1 MKKQQN
7 NTNKTNNQVLIYGKH
22 PFFSVLK
29 NNKRKLFSIFVADNN
44 KNELLQFIQKEKI
57 NIDISNI
64 NFVSNNKLDSI
75 FPHQDKNHQ
84 GYIIYASERNKM
96 DLYDFLNNIN
106 NSNTLPKLL
115 ILDQILDPH
124 NLGAIIRT
132 ACAFGVDNIIIT
144 EFHSAKDT
152 ATVIKTSVGLSE
164 KINLIVVSNL
174 NNTIKELKKIGYFII
189 GLDGNA
195 KLTLDKITDSSNI
208 AIILGNEGKGIR
220 ELVKKNC
227 DDLVKIPMQ
236 NNVESLNVSVATAIT
251 LYQLWGK

>member
-1 MKKQQN
+1 M
-7 NTNKTNNQVLIYGKH
+7 LY
-22 PFFSVLK
+22 
-29 NNKRKLFSIFVADNN
+29 
-44 KNELLQFIQKEKI
+44 QK
-57 NIDISNI
+57 
-64 NFVSNNKLDSI
+64 F
-75 FPHQDKNHQ
+75 
-84 GYIIYASERNKM
+84 
-96 DLYDFLNNIN
+96 
-106 NSNTLPKLL
+106 
-115 ILDQILDPH
+115 
-124 NLGAIIRT
+124 
-132 ACAFGVDNIIIT
+132 
-144 EFHSAKDT
+144 
-152 ATVIKTSVGLSE
+152 TVIRRLSE